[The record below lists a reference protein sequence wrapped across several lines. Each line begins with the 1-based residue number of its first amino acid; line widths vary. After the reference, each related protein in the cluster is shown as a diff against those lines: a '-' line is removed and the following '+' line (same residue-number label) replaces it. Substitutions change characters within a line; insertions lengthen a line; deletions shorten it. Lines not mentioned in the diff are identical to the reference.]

1 MISYFQMKL
10 YIRTSVLSPVT
21 KKKHVHIDISFLDKE
36 R

>member
-21 KKKHVHIDISFLDKE
+21 KKHVHIDISFLDKE